1 MDERNELLAT
11 LYSDVYSSTAVSA
24 TGSGVARY
32 IHRTMERA
40 FGPRARFAR
49 VLELGA
55 NRGEHVPFVRH
66 QFDEY
71 LVTDLRAPVLS
82 AELAGNPKVRT
93 AICDAGRISYP
104 NQSFDRLIATC
115 LMHHVDDPLQVA
127 REARRVTRTGGMV
140 TLLVPTDP
148 GTAYR
153 AAQAVT
159 SGRTARRRGLGPA
172 WTLMHAVDHRNHF
185 RSIRAQLRH
194 VFQDDSTSVT
204 WLPFHF
210 PSAELNLLTVW
221 QIEVCRHERGL

>member
-1 MDERNELLAT
+1 MDERDELLAT
-11 LYSDVYSSTAVSA
+11 LYSEVYSSTAVSA
-24 TGSGVARY
+24 TGSGAARY
-32 IHRTMERA
+32 MHRTLERA
-40 FGPRARFAR
+40 FGPRASFPR

-55 NRGEHVPFVRH
+55 NCGEHVPFVRH

-71 LVTDLRAPVLS
+71 VVTDLREPVLP

-93 AICDAGRISYP
+93 AICDAGQIAFPS
-104 NQSFDRLIATC
+104 QSFDRVLATC
-115 LMHHVDDPLQVA
+115 LMHHVNDPLQVA

-159 SGRTARRRGLGPA
+159 SGRTARRRGLGA
-172 WTLMHAVDHRNHF
+172 RWSLMHAVDHRNHF

-204 WLPFHF
+204 WLPLHF
-210 PSAELNLLTVW
+210 PSVELNLLTVW
-221 QIEVCRHERGL
+221 QIEVGRHDQG